1 LPQGPSTRAMAL
13 VASGGSLFLASCD
26 GRVEDPIA
34 LGVALV
40 SAAAAV
46 FGVVVAW
53 RARAAASRNA
63 RSLKVLEVSL
73 ERRRAFESRLEELR
87 SHRKAFQDKLCAIE
101 GVTKR
106 QKNRDSD
113 TVLQRSRMLSR
124 SFRAAM
130 ERYGESWDVFQTL
143 KPDLDQATVEDLE
156 NRMRDAA
163 TVFSEN
169 LDAARVLRVAEV
181 HDGVLERLLSAAD
194 QGLARL
200 RGDIEGA
207 LTDGSEP
214 PRGSSS

>member
-1 LPQGPSTRAMAL
+1 M
-13 VASGGSLFLASCD
+13 FLASCD

-46 FGVVVAW
+46 LGVVVAW

>member
-1 LPQGPSTRAMAL
+1 M
-13 VASGGSLFLASCD
+13 FLASCD

>member
-1 LPQGPSTRAMAL
+1 MAL